1 MTEIE
6 DQAFPAG
13 KEDEWLA
20 VRCQLGERAAFDEL
34 IERYQGPLWRYVRR
48 VAPDEDAAREVTQD
62 AWLRVIRGIG
72 RLRDPARLRPWLFG
86 IARRGWLTATAATAP
101 DRSGPCRPT
110 FHLTP

>member
-34 IERYQGPLWRYVRR
+34 IERYQGPLWRYVAGLPRMR
-48 VAPDEDAAREVTQD
+48 MPRAR
-62 AWLRVIRGIG
+62 
-72 RLRDPARLRPWLFG
+72 
-86 IARRGWLTATAATAP
+86 
-101 DRSGPCRPT
+101 
-110 FHLTP
+110 